1 MTSTFTVNSL
11 YLLSLTLLIF
21 TFFTGA
27 TFSTA
32 FKQVFVL
39 SIGKKANRNIYK
51 KRAIQAL
58 NLTFVVNT
66 VLFIFS
72 AVDLAFF
79 KIFYGLLSIELS
91 FLAQFIPLFTGLSMI
106 FSRLWLHSLKK
117 SPKPIIS
124 GCWAFLTVLVQL
136 KAFLILSSITFLYFY
151 NSTPLESQI
160 FFAVT
165 ESSSLLPLILFA
177 NKALSILY
185 PILVQIKLFALILL
199 FFFLVGGSLAYTTQ
213 LFYTLMSRKID
224 DFGRDYYIQTLN
236 LLSRNAFRAT
246 FFLTVFLIAI
256 VALSYFDMS
265 IMLYAFN
272 QLSYASI
279 LIPLALINLLF
290 VALSNNA
297 LRHKIAIV
305 ISPFLILIGST
316 FFFLQV
322 IPMPQV

>member
-1 MTSTFTVNSL
+1 MTTTFSVNSL
-11 YLLSLTLLIF
+11 YLLSLTLLIY
-21 TFFTGA
+21 TFFAGS

-32 FKQVFVL
+32 LKQVFVL

-66 VLFIFS
+66 ILFAFS

-79 KIFYGLLSIELS
+79 NVFYSLLSIELS
-91 FLAQFIPLFTGLSMI
+91 FLAQFIPIFTGLSMV
-106 FSRLWLHSLKK
+106 FSRLWLHSLKR
-117 SPKPIIS
+117 SSKPIIS
-124 GCWAFLTVLVQL
+124 GGWAFLTILVQL
-136 KAFLILSSITFLYFY
+136 KAFFILCCITFLYFY

-165 ESSSLLPLILFA
+165 ETSTYLPLILFA
-177 NKALSILY
+177 NKTLSILY
-185 PILVQIKLFALILL
+185 PILTQIKLFALVLL
-199 FFFLVGGSLAYTTQ
+199 FFFLVGGSLAYTSQ

-246 FFLTVFLIAI
+246 FFLTIFVLA
-256 VALSYFDMS
+256 VVVLTYFEMS
-265 IMLYAFN
+265 LMVYAFN
-272 QLSYASI
+272 QLSYAS
-279 LIPLALINLLF
+279 LLLPLALINLLF

-297 LRHKIAIV
+297 LRHKIAII

-322 IPMPQV
+322 ISIPQV